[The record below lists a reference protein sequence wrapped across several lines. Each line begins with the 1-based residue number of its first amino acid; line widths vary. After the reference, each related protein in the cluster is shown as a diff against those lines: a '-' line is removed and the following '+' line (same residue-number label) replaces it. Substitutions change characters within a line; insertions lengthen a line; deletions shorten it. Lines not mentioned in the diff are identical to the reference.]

1 MKSSVIIKKL
11 EDQRNMRLQG
21 GYNSIPF
28 DIPVFDKYL
37 YGINR
42 GFYYITSAA
51 SGVGK
56 TQFTKA
62 AFVYN
67 VHAFCKKHNIPL
79 NIFYFALEEN
89 EETFKLT
96 TFTKLLKLRFGIDM
110 DYANLQSLGEH
121 TLDEH
126 TLIKI
131 KELEQEVDELHEN
144 VYVIDTI
151 SDPDEMYSYIVDKL
165 RPQGELKVFEDNGE
179 TISKFIYDDPTCFNI
194 VITDHISLLSN
205 PDSLWNRMTLWSKEH
220 CLGSLKRVYNCTII
234 NVQQQSAEKDKAQFT
249 MQGKPIVSKLVPSM
263 DGLADNKTT
272 YRDADV
278 VIGLFNPAK
287 HQIEVMNG
295 FHVGKLKG
303 HYLSGHIVK
312 NRYGRD
318 SLIADLWFDGAA
330 NRFEGIP
337 RSLSESEYQE
347 LGKGNFIFRP
357 EPKGNWVEIQKG
369 PQSLV

>member
-1 MKSSVIIKKL
+1 MKSDAIIKKL
-11 EDQRNMRLQG
+11 EDQRNMRLRG

-28 DIPVFDKYL
+28 GIPVFDKYL

-42 GFYYITSAA
+42 GFYYITTAA

-67 VHAFCKKHNIPL
+67 VHNFCKKHGIPL
-79 NIFYFALEEN
+79 NIIYFALEEN

-96 TFTKLLKLRFGIDM
+96 TFTKLLKLKYGIDM
-110 DYANLQSLGEH
+110 DYAKLQSLGEH
-121 TLDEH
+121 TLDH
-126 TLIKI
+126 DVLVKI
-131 KELEQEVDELHEN
+131 RELQDEVDELHEN
-144 VYVIDTI
+144 VHVVDTL
-151 SDPDEMYSYIVDKL
+151 SDPDEMYAYVVNKL
-165 RPQGELKVFEDNGE
+165 KNQGELAVYEENGE
-179 TISKFIYDDPTCFNI
+179 TITKFIYDDPTCFNL

-205 PDSLWNRMTLWSKEH
+205 PDTLWNRMSLWSKEH
-220 CLGSLKRVYNCTII
+220 CLGSLKRVYNCTIV
-234 NVQQQSAEKDKAQFT
+234 NVQQQSGEKDKAQYT
-249 MQGKPIVSKLVPSM
+249 MQGKPIVSKLIPSM

-278 VIGLFNPAK
+278 VIGIFNPAK
-287 HQIEVMNG
+287 HQIETMNN

-303 HYLSGHIVK
+303 YYRSGHIVK

-318 SLIADLWFDGAA
+318 SIIGDLWFDGSL

-337 RSLSESEYQE
+337 RALNESEYRE

-357 EPKGNWVEIQKG
+357 DINGEMVEVKQG
-369 PQSLV
+369 QQSLI